1 MCVQAGVPLTYGLT
15 AAYSVA
21 LTGAAG
27 PEAHGGAEPGPE
39 WIALEAGDARHH
51 HPFRWPY
58 DRELVRRLSE
68 LAALDLVRR
77 QLLGLPFPD

>member
-1 MCVQAGVPLTYGLT
+1 V
-15 AAYSVA
+15 
-21 LTGAAG
+21 
-27 PEAHGGAEPGPE
+27 
-39 WIALEAGDARHH
+39 WIALDAGDARHQH
-51 HPFRWPY
+51 GFRWPY